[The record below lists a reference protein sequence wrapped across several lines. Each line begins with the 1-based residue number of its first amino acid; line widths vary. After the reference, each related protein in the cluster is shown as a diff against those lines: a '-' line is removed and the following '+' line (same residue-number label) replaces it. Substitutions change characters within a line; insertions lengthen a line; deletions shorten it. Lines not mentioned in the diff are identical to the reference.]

1 MTNTDISEHY
11 IKQAGLILDEAKDL
25 LRKGAWN
32 LVVRRSQEVVELA
45 VKAMLRRIGIEVP
58 REHDVGWLLE
68 ELREK
73 LPAVVQKELPRIRR
87 VSRQL
92 RKERETSFYGDEE
105 TGLAP
110 SELYTQLD
118 AGESLKE
125 AEFILS
131 IAKVE

>member
-32 LVVRRSQEVVELA
+32 LVVRR
-45 VKAMLRRIGIEVP
+45 
-58 REHDVGWLLE
+58 
-68 ELREK
+68 
-73 LPAVVQKELPRIRR
+73 
-87 VSRQL
+87 
-92 RKERETSFYGDEE
+92 
-105 TGLAP
+105 
-110 SELYTQLD
+110 ELYTQLD

>member
-1 MTNTDISEHY
+1 MTNTDISGHY
-11 IKQAGLILDEAKDL
+11 IKQAEIILEEARDL
-25 LRKGAWN
+25 FRKGVWN

-45 VKAMLRRIGIEVP
+45 VKAMLRCIGVEVP
-58 REHDVGWLLE
+58 REHDVGWMLE
-68 ELREK
+68 DNRKK

-118 AGESLKE
+118 AEQSLND
-125 AEFILS
+125 AEFILKMS
-131 IAKVE
+131 KVR